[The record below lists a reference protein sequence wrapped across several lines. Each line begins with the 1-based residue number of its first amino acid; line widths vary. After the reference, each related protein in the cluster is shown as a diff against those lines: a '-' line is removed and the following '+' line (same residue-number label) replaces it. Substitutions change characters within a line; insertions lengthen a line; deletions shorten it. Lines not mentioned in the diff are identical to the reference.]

1 MNEKE
6 CCEDL
11 VSQRA
16 HGVGGRGGIE
26 GRERMREILLKV
38 RTWKSFISVKEKKK
52 TISCEFL

>member
-6 CCEDL
+6 YCEDL

-16 HGVGGRGGIE
+16 HGVWGRGGV
-26 GRERMREILLKV
+26 GVRGRMREILLTV
-38 RTWKSFISVKEKKK
+38 QTWKSFISFKEKK

>member
-16 HGVGGRGGIE
+16 HGVWGRGGIE

-38 RTWKSFISVKEKKK
+38 RTWKSFISFKEKKK
-52 TISCEFL
+52 NNKL